1 MSEKQSQNYDEVQT
15 GALSAD
21 IFFYGDEKPLNYT
34 VKPESIE
41 SIKLTEFPKHLAKV
55 THITEL
61 DGFDN
66 DSSVAKYYSPANR
79 VIQALNTSFSH
90 PASNV
95 IEYPHKYTTTPSS
108 KFFNPQK

>member
-1 MSEKQSQNYDEVQT
+1 MSEKQTKNYDELQT

-21 IFFYGDEKPLNYT
+21 IFFYGDEKPLDYT
-34 VKPESIE
+34 VKPEAIE
-41 SIKLTEFPKHLAKV
+41 RIKFKEFPKHLAKV

-66 DSSVAKYYSPANR
+66 DSSGAKHYRPANR

-108 KFFNPQK
+108 KIFKPQE